1 MTGAILADVILAAR
15 GLDYDYPGG
24 IPALRGVDLAIRRG
38 RRLAILGPNGSGKTT
53 LFLHLNGTLKPRTGA
68 ILIDG
73 CPGHYDRRTL
83 RAWRSRVGL
92 VLQDPDDQ
100 LFAATVA
107 QDIAFGPLNLRLPQD
122 TVRDRVA
129 TALAA
134 LDITALA
141 HRPTHMLSIGQKRRV
156 AIAGILAM
164 EPEILLL
171 DEPTAGLDADGV
183 ARLMSALNALAE
195 RGTTLVLSTHDVDL
209 AYGWADEIAIFAGG
223 SVIGQGD
230 PSALL
235 GDPAMLARG
244 GLRMPLVL
252 ETARTLIAVGHI
264 RPNGPLPR
272 TRAELM
278 KMIAK
283 R

>member
-15 GLDYDYPGG
+15 GLDYDYPSG

-92 VLQDPDDQ
+92 
-100 LFAATVA
+100 
-107 QDIAFGPLNLRLPQD
+107 DIAFGPLNLRLPQD